1 MTENVWNS
9 WMYEEDIKIKSTNP
23 KWRKLVDYYNQMREE
38 RFWEKWYF
46 KYTNRFD
53 NVHIISKNMWF
64 IKWLI
69 DHDKINTDYWP
80 WYWLHPEINIENWER
95 VIYSTY
101 ESLLIKLALS
111 DNPISLL
118 LSFLI

>member
-64 IKWLI
+64 IEWLV
-69 DHDKINTDYWP
+69 DNDKID
-80 WYWLHPEINIENWER
+80 LM
-95 VIYSTY
+95 
-101 ESLLIKLALS
+101 KLDSRIALS
-111 DNPISLL
+111 EFNKTERFLMALSIQDNPISLL